1 MLPTAR
7 ELMEAR
13 VVTVDPEASLLEVHR
28 LFAEEEISGAPVV
41 SDVGTLVGVITTSD
55 LIRVVEEESGTAR
68 VDSQY
73 FRDLLPYSSPDWGAG
88 PEDFQERLAALRVS
102 DAMTPQV
109 VTLPP
114 ETPAPEIA
122 RELRSRHIHR
132 VFVASRGGQLLGV
145 VTAFDL
151 LRVLEGLKD

>member
-41 SDVGTLVGVITTSD
+41 NDLGSVVGVITSSD
-55 LIRVVEEESGTAR
+55 LIRAVEEESVTAR

-73 FRDLLPYSSPDWGAG
+73 FRDLLPYTAPDWAAG
-88 PEDFQERLAALRVS
+88 PEDFQDRLAGLRVS

-109 VTLPP
+109 LTIPP
-114 ETPAPEIA
+114 DTPAPEIA
-122 RELRSRHIHR
+122 RALRSRHIHR
-132 VFVASRGGQLLGV
+132 VFVAAGGQLLGV